1 MSKSTVSAL
10 KGEISKLSSQAG
22 AVSSCMTDVEKQL
35 WSAMNDTVGQSA
47 QESIRKIRTDFNYNM
62 DKGAK
67 ALKDVADKISA
78 GYDHLSSQAN
88 AALSLIHQA
97 EDIKKGLGSI

>member
-22 AVSSCMTDVEKQL
+22 AVSSKMTDVEKQL

-62 DKGAK
+62 DKGSK
-67 ALKDVADKISA
+67 AIKDVADKISA
-78 GYDHLSSQAN
+78 GYDHVSAHVN
-88 AALSLIHQA
+88 AALSLIRQA
-97 EDIKKGLGSI
+97 EDIKRGLGSI

>member
-1 MSKSTVSAL
+1 
-10 KGEISKLSSQAG
+10 
-22 AVSSCMTDVEKQL
+22 MTDVEKQL

-78 GYDHLSSQAN
+78 GYDHLSAHAN
-88 AALSLIHQA
+88 HANLFIQQA